1 MCTSTAADLN
11 STSNPA
17 GYQSH
22 KSANSPL
29 FTGPAIQDTTLVNAM
44 AYGDCTSGS
53 LMMAGGGMCMAGE
66 PTGGS
71 MMAGTPW
78 VLEITQAAVPV
89 PAAIWLFGGAL
100 MTLLG
105 ANRRKPALAA

>member
-1 MCTSTAADLN
+1 
-11 STSNPA
+11 
-17 GYQSH
+17 
-22 KSANSPL
+22 
-29 FTGPAIQDTTLVNAM
+29 
-44 AYGDCTSGS
+44 
-53 LMMAGGGMCMAGE
+53 MCMAGE